1 MEIVNGVDLHL
12 IKTNQ
17 FKTNHLTFRFSGKRQ
32 KETLAQRVLVAQM
45 LTAANEVY
53 PTSRAL
59 KEKLASLYGAE
70 LSTRLSTK
78 GKVHILD
85 INLSFISSHYS
96 FHQESLL
103 EEMFSL
109 LKTILF
115 EPLISV
121 QQFQTKLFDLEK
133 EHLIQYLEAD
143 KEDRFYYSDL
153 ELQQLYYLD
162 DDVKYT
168 KYANSDLV
176 KNENSYT
183 AYQEFQRMLKEDKID
198 IFLTGE
204 YDDYLVLQLV
214 ESLGLQSRQLDLDY
228 VYRQPFSS
236 VLREKIEQKTSGQ
249 SVLQQAYHFPFRF
262 GDNDYYAFL
271 VFNGLLG
278 AYPHSL
284 LFDSIREKMGLAY
297 SIGSHFDSH
306 TGLLK
311 VYAGIDKRDRK
322 KVLQLINHQVKGI
335 RFGRFHISALEETK
349 KMLINNARLA
359 EDNPYNL
366 MELAYNKS
374 IFGDQCLGLEEWI
387 DRIRQITKED
397 VMAVAGQVRLQSIYF
412 LEGE

>member
-143 KEDRFYYSDL
+143 KEDL
-153 ELQQLYYLD
+153 A
-162 DDVKYT
+162 K
-168 KYANSDLV
+168 
-176 KNENSYT
+176 
-183 AYQEFQRMLKEDKID
+183 EF
-198 IFLTGE
+198 
-204 YDDYLVLQLV
+204 
-214 ESLGLQSRQLDLDY
+214 
-228 VYRQPFSS
+228 
-236 VLREKIEQKTSGQ
+236 
-249 SVLQQAYHFPFRF
+249 
-262 GDNDYYAFL
+262 
-271 VFNGLLG
+271 
-278 AYPHSL
+278 
-284 LFDSIREKMGLAY
+284 
-297 SIGSHFDSH
+297 
-306 TGLLK
+306 
-311 VYAGIDKRDRK
+311 
-322 KVLQLINHQVKGI
+322 
-335 RFGRFHISALEETK
+335 
-349 KMLINNARLA
+349 
-359 EDNPYNL
+359 
-366 MELAYNKS
+366 
-374 IFGDQCLGLEEWI
+374 
-387 DRIRQITKED
+387 
-397 VMAVAGQVRLQSIYF
+397 
-412 LEGE
+412 